1 MWLCYDSSSWSW
13 SWFDLFTVKLKI
25 KNRIPQIKNRSN
37 HWLDQSN
44 NLLVWRENSILY
56 SKTNRSFVW
65 VPTSICVEVAPFRSK
80 TTTRAVS
87 YDNAAFSFLKKIWKD
102 PNSIVLDEAWSFPSV
117 SLPLFPPRWASKI
130 IFDVSFFGRFVAFVS
145 AIVVPGI
152 YIGVLSIKSL

>member
-1 MWLCYDSSSWSW
+1 MLRLCYDSSSCSWSW
-13 SWFDLFTVKLKI
+13 SDLVTVKLNI
-25 KNRIPQIKNRSN
+25 KNRIPHIKNRSKQC
-37 HWLDQSN
+37 LDQFN
-44 NLLVWRENSILY
+44 NSPLWRENSILY

-102 PNSIVLDEAWSFPSV
+102 PNSIILDEAWSFPSV
-117 SLPLFPPRWASKI
+117 SLPLFPPRWASKK
-130 IFDVSFFGRFVAFVS
+130 IFGVSFFGRFVAFVS

-152 YIGVLSIKSL
+152 YILSIKSL

>member
-1 MWLCYDSSSWSW
+1 MLRHRYDFITWSWSW
-13 SWFDLFTVKLKI
+13 STFATVKLNI
-25 KNRIPQIKNRSN
+25 KNRIPHIKNRSN
-37 HWLDQSN
+37 QWLDQFN
-44 NLLVWRENSILY
+44 NSPLWRENSILY

-102 PNSIVLDEAWSFPSV
+102 PNSIILDEAWSFPSV
-117 SLPLFPPRWASKI
+117 SLPLFPPRWASKK
-130 IFDVSFFGRFVAFVS
+130 IFVFSFFGRFVAFVS

-152 YIGVLSIKSL
+152 YILSIKSL